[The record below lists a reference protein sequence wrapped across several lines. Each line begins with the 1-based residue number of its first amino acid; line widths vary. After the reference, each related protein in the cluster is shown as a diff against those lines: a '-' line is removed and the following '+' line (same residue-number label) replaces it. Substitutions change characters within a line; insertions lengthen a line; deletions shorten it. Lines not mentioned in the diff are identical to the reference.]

1 MQIQKYFLFF
11 FILFGSMACT
21 VVHKGQIVSLDY
33 GQPVRPENQ
42 AIGSASVTYFMGWGG
57 NKTAVLLK
65 EAKDDLIYNRPLKE
79 GEKYVNVN
87 LNNSTTFF
95 LFLTKQQYTITA
107 DVFSPYAIHPMLVDS
122 SSSSAQSPPLTA
134 VRLFEK
140 GDTLYSLNGFEGF
153 FISQEKGAKIKYFD
167 TKGFIQFGKE
177 SKLYSRTASFKEFE
191 LYEKVVFSDDQSKVF
206 TIVGFGLKKALLF
219 DEYDQSMF
227 SLYYDKLQ
235 KPVPSK

>member
-1 MQIQKYFLFF
+1 MHLKNYFLFLAL
-11 FILFGSMACT
+11 LFGSLSCT

-33 GQPVRPENQ
+33 GQAVSPENQ
-42 AIGSASVTYFMGWGG
+42 AIGSASVSYLFGWGG

-95 LFLTKQQYTITA
+95 LFFTKQQYTITA
-107 DVFSPYAIHPMLVDS
+107 DVFSPHAIHPMLVDS
-122 SSSSAQSPPLTA
+122 SSSSAKSPPLTA

-153 FISQEKGAKIKYFD
+153 FIAQEKNGSKIKYVD
-167 TKGFIQFGKE
+167 TKGFIHYGKE
-177 SKLYSRTASFKEFE
+177 KKLFAKTTSFNGFTCNQQ
-191 LYEKVVFSDDQSKVF
+191 VFLLENSAKSH
-206 TIVGFGLKKALLF
+206 TIVGFGWKKVLLLNSYDDLLF
-219 DEYDQSMF
+219 SVEYDQIR
-227 SLYYDKLQ
+227 KAEE
-235 KPVPSK
+235 